1 MSIKFFYFLLSKFP
15 NPIRIFFSIPIGI
28 ILFILLKKR
37 RKICFS
43 NLKIC
48 FPNSNK
54 IKIFSMALK
63 TFITF
68 VLTVFDSFYF
78 WGQKKTT
85 IKNKINIKNEK
96 LFFEFLK
103 KNKTIIILP
112 HFLGIEMVGLK
123 ISSVMP
129 CVIHY
134 LKQNNQMIDRFLK
147 EKRAKFKNV
156 VLLEQKDSFTK
167 VVRSINN
174 NLPFIILPDMD
185 FGIKNNKFIDFFNIP
200 AATVDTVPR
209 LAKITKSKVIL
220 LKINR
225 RFSGYFIDFIK
236 FDNFPTD
243 SIENDLI
250 KINRAI
256 ESIVSEK
263 PYNYYWFHRR
273 FKTRPN
279 KNEKFY

>member
-15 NPIRIFFSIPIGI
+15 NPIRIFFSIPVGI

-37 RKICFS
+37 RKICFT

-54 IKIFSMALK
+54 IKIFSIALK

-68 VLTVFDSFYF
+68 VLSVLDSFYF

-96 LFFEFLK
+96 LFFDFLK
-103 KNKTIIILP
+103 KNKTIIVLP

-147 EKRAKFKNV
+147 EKRTKFKNV

-225 RFSGYFIDFIK
+225 GFSGYFIDFIK

>member
-15 NPIRIFFSIPIGI
+15 NPIRIFFSIPVGI

-37 RKICFS
+37 RKICFT

-54 IKIFSMALK
+54 IKIFSIALK

-68 VLTVFDSFYF
+68 VLSVFDSFYF

-96 LFFEFLK
+96 LFFDFLK
-103 KNKTIIILP
+103 KNKTIIVLP

-134 LKQNNQMIDRFLK
+134 LKQNNQMIDIFLK
-147 EKRAKFKNV
+147 EKRNKFKNV
-156 VLLEQKDSFTK
+156 VLLEQKNSFTR

-185 FGIKNNKFIDFFNIP
+185 FGIKNIRFIDFFNIP
-200 AATVDTVPR
+200 AATVDTIPR

-225 RFSGYFIDFIK
+225 RFRGYFIDFIK

-243 SIENDLI
+243 SLENDLV
-250 KINRAI
+250 KINKVI

>member
-1 MSIKFFYFLLSKFP
+1 
-15 NPIRIFFSIPIGI
+15 
-28 ILFILLKKR
+28 
-37 RKICFS
+37 
-43 NLKIC
+43 
-48 FPNSNK
+48 
-54 IKIFSMALK
+54 
-63 TFITF
+63 
-68 VLTVFDSFYF
+68 
-78 WGQKKTT
+78 
-85 IKNKINIKNEK
+85 
-96 LFFEFLK
+96 
-103 KNKTIIILP
+103 
-112 HFLGIEMVGLK
+112 MVGLK

-134 LKQNNQMIDRFLK
+134 LKQNNQMIDIFLK
-147 EKRAKFKNV
+147 EKRNKFKNV
-156 VLLEQKDSFTK
+156 VLLEQKNSFTR

-185 FGIKNNKFIDFFNIP
+185 FGIKNIRFIDFFNIP
-200 AATVDTVPR
+200 AATVDTIPR

-225 RFSGYFIDFIK
+225 RFRGYFIDFIK

-243 SIENDLI
+243 SLENDLV
-250 KINRAI
+250 KINKVI

>member
-15 NPIRIFFSIPIGI
+15 NPIRIFFSIPVGI

-37 RKICFS
+37 RKICFT

-48 FPNSNK
+48 FPNSKK
-54 IKIFSMALK
+54 IKIFSIALK

-68 VLTVFDSFYF
+68 VLSVFDSFYF

-96 LFFEFLK
+96 LFFDFLK
-103 KNKTIIILP
+103 KNKTIIVLP

>member
-15 NPIRIFFSIPIGI
+15 NPIRIFFSIPVGI
-28 ILFILLKKR
+28 ILFIFLKKR
-37 RKICFS
+37 RKICFT

-54 IKIFSMALK
+54 IKNFSIALK

-68 VLTVFDSFYF
+68 VLSVFDSFYF

-85 IKNKINIKNEK
+85 IKNKINVKNEK
-96 LFFEFLK
+96 LFFDFLK
-103 KNKTIIILP
+103 KNKTIIVLP

-123 ISSVMP
+123 ISSVLP

-134 LKQNNQMIDRFLK
+134 LKQNNLMIDRFLK
-147 EKRAKFKNV
+147 EKRTKFKNV

>member
-15 NPIRIFFSIPIGI
+15 NPIRIFFSIPVGI

-37 RKICFS
+37 RKICFT

-54 IKIFSMALK
+54 IKIFSIALK

-68 VLTVFDSFYF
+68 VLSVFDSFYF

-96 LFFEFLK
+96 LFFDFLK
-103 KNKTIIILP
+103 KNKTIIVLP